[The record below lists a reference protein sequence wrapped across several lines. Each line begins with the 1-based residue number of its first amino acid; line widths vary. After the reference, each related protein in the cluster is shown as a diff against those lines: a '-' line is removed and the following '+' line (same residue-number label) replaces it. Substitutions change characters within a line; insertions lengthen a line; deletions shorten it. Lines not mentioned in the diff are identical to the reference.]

1 MYEVTRVQWTP
12 DRETDIK
19 EIYRMFKDQERKI
32 FDLTAIDTSNVM
44 DIVEYAIME
53 DTVFIVKADD
63 IACACFIV
71 ENPAMY
77 QGRLIKA
84 NLHCVIR
91 KAFWGKESRNIC
103 KAFLDFMDK
112 YFAPLKLTAFVPQCG
127 YGIIKL
133 LKDMGFV
140 HEGTMKKSRLYL
152 DKNNQPKL
160 YDELIYSRNRM
171 D

>member
-12 DRETDIK
+12 DRESDIK

-32 FDLTAIDTSNVM
+32 FDLTAIDTNNVM

-63 IACACFIV
+63 IPCACFIV

-91 KAFWGKESRNIC
+91 

>member
-1 MYEVTRVQWTP
+1 MAELITNYSWSEIILFVIAFAAAIKGVVTFWDWGK
-12 DRETDIK
+12 DRLRKVYDKEDKIEEIK
-19 EIYRMFKDQERKI
+19 S
-32 FDLTAIDTSNVM
+32 L
-44 DIVEYAIME
+44 
-53 DTVFIVKADD
+53 
-63 IACACFIV
+63 IV

-133 LKDMGFV
+133 LKDMGFI

-152 DKNNQPKL
+152 DKNNEPKL

-171 D
+171 E

>member
-12 DRETDIK
+12 DRESDIK

-32 FDLTAIDTSNVM
+32 FDLTAIDSSNVM

-152 DKNNQPKL
+152 NKNNEPTL

>member
-12 DRETDIK
+12 DRESDIK

-32 FDLTAIDTSNVM
+32 FDLTAIDSSNVM

-152 DKNNQPKL
+152 DKNNQSKL

-171 D
+171 E

>member
-12 DRETDIK
+12 ERESDIK

-32 FDLTAIDTSNVM
+32 FDLTAIDESNVM
-44 DIVEYAIME
+44 DIVEYSIME
-53 DTVFIVKADD
+53 DTVFIVKSDD

-71 ENPAMY
+71 ENPAMFKG
-77 QGRLIKA
+77 QLIKA

-112 YFAPLKLTAFVPQCG
+112 YFSPIKLTAYVPQCG

-140 HEGTMKKSRLYL
+140 HEGTLKKARLYL